1 MTKQTYHL
9 ISTQIRHNA
18 CQAIMQAPEGYR
30 VQIGERTR
38 SMAQND
44 LLWSVLTDLS
54 RQVPWPVNGIVATL
68 TPEEYKDLITASLGQ
83 ENRMA
88 AGIRGGFVMLGK
100 STSKMT
106 IGQMKDLIT
115 FAHAFGDERGVK
127 WSPTSL
133 GSM

>member
-9 ISTQIRHNA
+9 VSSQVRQNA
-18 CQAIMQAPEGYR
+18 CDAILAAPDGMV
-30 VQIGERTR
+30 VQIKEKTR

-44 LLWSVLTDLS
+44 LMWSVLTDLS
-54 RQVPWPVNGIVATL
+54 RQVPWPVNGEVTNL

-115 FAHAFGDERGVK
+115 FAHSFGDERGVK

-133 GSM
+133 GAL